1 MSIPKIL
8 QLAEV
13 MKHTGTSRAHI
24 YKLISRGL
32 WTRSVNLS
40 WNRRGG
46 RAGWPEHEVE
56 ALVKFVI
63 ANKSQEEIRA
73 LVVKLEAA
81 RKTAADEYEASLNSA
96 SLQTS

>member
-8 QLAEV
+8 QLTEV
-13 MKHTGTSRAHI
+13 MEHTGTSRAHI

-46 RAGWPEHEVE
+46 RAGWPKHEVE
-56 ALVKFVI
+56 ALIKFTI

-73 LVVKLEAA
+73 LVAKLEAA
-81 RKTAADEYEASLNSA
+81 RETAADECEVSLNSA
-96 SLQTS
+96 GSQTR